1 MGVFYVFEIVQ
12 MVPNLVKKEMEILR
26 VNSLSEKANEQ

>member
-12 MVPNLVKKEMEILR
+12 MVPNLVKKEMK